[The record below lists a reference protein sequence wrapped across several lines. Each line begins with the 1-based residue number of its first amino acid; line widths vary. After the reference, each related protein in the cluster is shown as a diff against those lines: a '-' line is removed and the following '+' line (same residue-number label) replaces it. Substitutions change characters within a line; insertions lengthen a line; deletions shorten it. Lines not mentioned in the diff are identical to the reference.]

1 MAGIRSRG
9 GEMTLEQARFVEEYL
24 KDLNATQ
31 AAIRAGYSR
40 KYACEYAKKS
50 LMKNP
55 KIRAAIQEGMDKRS
69 KKAEITAEYVLT
81 GLKDVADRCMQAV
94 PVMTRGKNPVQ
105 VTDEDGNGV
114 WQFDSTGANRALEL
128 LGKHLVLFSDKIQ
141 VDGEL
146 AITGLADRLREARER
161 TNADAETSD
170 DFGNS

>member
-1 MAGIRSRG
+1 
-9 GEMTLEQARFVEEYL
+9 MTARLTRDRKMPVKHAKFVEEYL

-40 KYACEYAKKS
+40 KYACDYSKD

-55 KIRAAIQEGMDKRS
+55 KIRDAIQEKMDKRS

-105 VTDEDGNGV
+105 VTDENGNGV

-128 LGKHLVLFSDKIQ
+128 LGKHLVLFTDHLK
-141 VDGEL
+141 VDSTVEL
-146 AITGLADRLREARER
+146 LFDPEKRKAII
-161 TNADAETSD
+161 DAYENEKGTD
-170 DFGNS
+170 